1 MAAVD
6 APAAACDA
14 ASALFFDPSGRP
26 RFLGGGTNSS
36 ESDESDEDDED
47 DEDDEEDEK
56 LLLLPLVL
64 LLVVLLLRSRLTP
77 LSLAPLL

>member
-47 DEDDEEDEK
+47 DEEDEK